1 MSGVDLASVLLQQN
15 GSGNATGNATNATA
29 GNATNATAGNATN
42 ATAGNATNAT
52 AGNATNATAA
62 GPTSETPLP
71 DLISGLLGLDGF
83 GIWGDAVAALLGA
96 FLIANV
102 MLTMTAVAGPWA
114 KRKITAAF
122 TDRIAVN
129 RIGPF
134 GLLIIVAD
142 AVRLLSKELIVPE
155 GADRPAWDLAP
166 IILPFSALLGFA
178 VIPMGSGIQLAD
190 PETGLVFAFA
200 AASIASL
207 GLVMAGYASNNK
219 YSMLGGLRS
228 IAQNLAYEIP
238 LVVTAASVVI
248 FTGTLRMSE
257 IVAVQSQPLIEAG
270 ALTIPSWFAFV
281 NPFAFVLFLVAN
293 MAEIGRNPFDIPEA
307 PTEIVAGYQTEYSSV
322 YFVLFYLGEFIHIFL
337 GGALMAVLFL
347 GGAAPPVP
355 ALGFIPGFVWFVIKI
370 WAFFLFT
377 QWCRSAVPR
386 VRIDQL
392 IEIGWKGMLELA
404 FANLVLTAIIVGVI
418 I

>member
-1 MSGVDLASVLLQQN
+1 MDPVLLQ
-15 GSGNATGNATNATA
+15 SGTSTPTPTGTA
-29 GNATNATAGNATN
+29 
-42 ATAGNATNAT
+42 
-52 AGNATNATAA
+52 NATAA
-62 GPTSETPLP
+62 NASASGPVTTLPET
-71 DLISGLLGLDGF
+71 ISGALGLSGTL
-83 GIWGDAVAALLGA
+83 GDVVGGLIGA
-96 FLIANV
+96 FLIANI
-102 MLTMTAVAGPWA
+102 MLGMTALAGPWA

-142 AVRLLSKELIVPE
+142 AVRLLSKELIVPD
-155 GADRPAWDLAP
+155 GVDRPAWDIAP

-178 VIPMGSGIQLAD
+178 VIPLGSGLQLAD
-190 PETGLVFAFA
+190 PETGIVFAFA

-219 YSMLGGLRS
+219 YSLLGSLRS

-238 LVVTAASVVI
+238 LVVTAASVII
-248 FTGTLRMSE
+248 FAGTFRTSE
-257 IVAVQSQPLIEAG
+257 IVAAQTETLVTIAG
-270 ALTIPSWFAFV
+270 IAIPGWYAFV

-293 MAEIGRNPFDIPEA
+293 LAEIGRNPFDIPEA

-347 GGAAPPVP
+347 GGPAGPV
-355 ALGFIPGFVWFVIKI
+355 LPGFVWMVIKM

-377 QWCRSAVPR
+377 QWARSAVPR

-392 IEIGWKGMLELA
+392 IEIGWKGMLVLS
-404 FANLVLTAIIVGVI
+404 FANLVLTAVLVGVI
-418 I
+418 A

>member
-1 MSGVDLASVLLQQN
+1 MDPVLLQ
-15 GSGNATGNATNATA
+15 SGTGTPTGTANATA
-29 GNATNATAGNATN
+29 NASAS
-42 ATAGNATNAT
+42 
-52 AGNATNATAA
+52 
-62 GPTSETPLP
+62 GPITTLPET
-71 DLISGLLGLDGF
+71 ISGALGLTGVL
-83 GIWGDAVAALLGA
+83 GDVVGGLIGA
-96 FLIANV
+96 FLIANI
-102 MLTMTAVAGPWA
+102 MLGMTALAGPWA

-142 AVRLLSKELIVPE
+142 AVRLLSKELIVPD
-155 GADRPAWDLAP
+155 GVDRPAWDLAP

-178 VIPMGSGIQLAD
+178 VIPLGSGLQLAD
-190 PETGLVFAFA
+190 PETGIVFAFA

-219 YSMLGGLRS
+219 YSLLGSLRS

-238 LVVTAASVVI
+238 LVVTAASVII
-248 FTGTLRMSE
+248 FAGTFRTSE
-257 IVAVQSQPLIEAG
+257 IVAAQTETLVTVAG
-270 ALTIPSWFAFV
+270 IAIPGWYAFV
-281 NPFAFVLFLVAN
+281 NPFAFVLFLAAN

-347 GGAAPPVP
+347 GGPAGPV
-355 ALGFIPGFVWFVIKI
+355 LPGFVWMVIKM

-392 IEIGWKGMLELA
+392 IEIGWKGMLVLS
-404 FANLVLTAIIVGVI
+404 FANLVLTAVLVGVI
-418 I
+418 A